1 LAASPYAK
9 PWVNVPQILIT
20 HSLDFCCLEGAWRLA
35 AQTDHKRQREANL
48 QASIA
53 IGVKLDYCSFLEDLS
68 MNKQRER
75 LSNSVP
81 KAEGD

>member
-1 LAASPYAK
+1 LK
-9 PWVNVPQILIT
+9 GLGG
-20 HSLDFCCLEGAWRLA
+20 LLLK
-35 AQTDHKRQREANL
+35 QTIKGSVRPICRNGWET
-48 QASIA
+48 SIA

-75 LSNSVP
+75 LSNSVL